1 MTVSKSDM
9 MAILGVCRVF
19 VQVQYQ
25 RWYHQINFHM
35 FRITLLET
43 VDLLFAVCLP
53 LSITVFHADATPPAD
68 KCWYALHNCTYAAAK
83 TVNSE

>member
-35 FRITLLET
+35 FRITLT
-43 VDLLFAVCLP
+43 
-53 LSITVFHADATPPAD
+53 
-68 KCWYALHNCTYAAAK
+68 
-83 TVNSE
+83 